1 MIYNGILFSNKK
13 NEILLLVTA
22 WMDLEGIM
30 LGKLVREGE
39 CMFSLIYGIWKNK
52 WTNITNEKQL

>member
-1 MIYNGILFSNKK
+1 MIYNGILLSNKK

-30 LGKLVREGE
+30 LGKLVRERE